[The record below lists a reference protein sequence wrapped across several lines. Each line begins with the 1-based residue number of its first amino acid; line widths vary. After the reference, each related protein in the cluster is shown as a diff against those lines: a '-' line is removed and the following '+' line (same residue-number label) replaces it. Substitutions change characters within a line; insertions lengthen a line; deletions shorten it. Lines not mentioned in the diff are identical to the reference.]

1 MKYEKAADQHGLREV
16 VRVTD
21 FALKNKLKSDEQL
34 RLITLL
40 GSFATRQELLMNAR
54 LGSKIR

>member
-1 MKYEKAADQHGLREV
+1 MRYEKAADQHGLQEV

-21 FALKNKLKSDEQL
+21 FALKHKLKSDEQL
-34 RLITLL
+34 RLITAL